1 MRISDWSSDVC
12 SSDLLAAM
20 TAWNRYV
27 LSVPNG
33 TAAPKEDAITNPE
46 SAGYQYLWRSRDL
59 LDMVGA
65 FIIAADGDEAGRR
78 LAADLVRW
86 IGPERCRIVSYP
98 GGCKDLN
105 EVLIAHGPAGVRQA
119 INDARPY
126 PVKGLYTIDRKSTR
140 LNSS

>member
-86 IGPERCRIVSYP
+86 IGPERCRIVSRP
-98 GGCKDLN
+98 GGRR
-105 EVLIAHGPAGVRQA
+105 VGQGWVS
-119 INDARPY
+119 
-126 PVKGLYTIDRKSTR
+126 KGKSWW
-140 LNSS
+140 